1 MTPVRG
7 RRDTGEKVTVEDAT
21 TAAEPHELVPAV
33 VLEAT
38 RELFGVKTEAD
49 ARRISEDLIRTL
61 GGTLVS
67 AGESDANAIPSD
79 VSFGDGE
86 PRLPS
91 APPGSAARKLL
102 DRHLATFLMD
112 ARQALERS
120 QHPERLAEY
129 ASTDVLTG
137 LPNRRMLARALGRL
151 SDNDAVVLLDL
162 DHFKRVN
169 DDLGH
174 AAGDDVLRAF
184 GAVLRATVRGRDVV
198 GRFGGEEFVVVIAP
212 PAGADP
218 FLERLRAEWVANRPH
233 PVNFSAGIAR
243 SVGDPE
249 ATLAL
254 ADEALYRAK
263 EAGRDQWLWSTEPVE
278 PAAEQAST
286 RTAP

>member
-1 MTPVRG
+1 MA
-7 RRDTGEKVTVEDAT
+7 DDAT
-21 TAAEPHELVPAV
+21 ATTERHDLVPAV

-38 RELFGVKTEAD
+38 RELFWVKSESD
-49 ARRISEDLIRTL
+49 VRRIAENLVRSL

-67 AGESDANAIPSD
+67 AGETDVNAIPSD
-79 VSFGDGE
+79 VSFGDGA

-91 APPGSAARKLL
+91 APPGSTARALL
-102 DRHLATFLMD
+102 DRHLATFLLD
-112 ARQALERS
+112 ARQALARS
-120 QHPERLAEY
+120 QQPERLAEY

-137 LPNRRMLARALGRL
+137 LPNRRMLLRALGRL
-151 SDNDAVVLLDL
+151 SDDDAVILLDL

-198 GRFGGEEFVVVIAP
+198 GRFGGEEFVVVVAP
-212 PAGADP
+212 PAGADT
-218 FLERLRAEWVANRPH
+218 FLERLRAEWVAGRPL

-254 ADEALYRAK
+254 ADAALYRAK
-263 EAGRDQWLWSTEPVE
+263 AAGRDQWLWSSES
-278 PAAEQAST
+278 AAEPAST
-286 RTAP
+286 RTDR